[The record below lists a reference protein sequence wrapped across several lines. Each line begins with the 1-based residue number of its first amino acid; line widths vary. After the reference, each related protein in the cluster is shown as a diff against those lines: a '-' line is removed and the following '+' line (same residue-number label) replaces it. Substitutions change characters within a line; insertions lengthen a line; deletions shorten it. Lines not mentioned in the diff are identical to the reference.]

1 VLVDRLD
8 HTDPDA
14 LKRLNAELL
23 AEPPSE
29 RQVRRT
35 AQRRRLTAIA
45 RMGGEVI
52 AS

>member
-1 VLVDRLD
+1 LLVDRLD

-14 LKRLNAELL
+14 LGRLDAELL

-29 RQVRRT
+29 RQVRRID
-35 AQRRRLTAIA
+35 QRRRRTAIA
-45 RMGGEVI
+45 RMGGEVA

>member
-14 LKRLNAELL
+14 LSRFHTELL

-29 RQVRRT
+29 RQRRRT

-45 RMGGEVI
+45 RMGGEVV